1 MHCVRWCALAAPLF
15 LSAPAL
21 SAMLVA
27 PRQVTMHPIIERA
40 KEGFDVCG
48 INVTATV
55 MVGENLERHE
65 FLLLTSASTLQGSVK
80 AGRNSLPISKLDVRP
95 IQHQPKLPGPT
106 GFWLAAADQGKAMR
120 TQATRPD
127 DPGYLTGAVLLPAA
141 IDQLEH
147 FVAGKKMQFGIEYAA
162 DQPQYAI
169 SFSEKMPL
177 PARTDL
183 LACLQGQLETMRE
196 KHKDMLQ
203 QSKTAP

>member
-21 SAMLVA
+21 SAMLVT

-141 IDQLEH
+141 IDSWSTSSPVKNAVRH
-147 FVAGKKMQFGIEYAA
+147 RICCRPTPVHHQFFG
-162 DQPQYAI
+162 
-169 SFSEKMPL
+169 KMPL

-183 LACLQGQLETMRE
+183 FACLQGQLETMRE